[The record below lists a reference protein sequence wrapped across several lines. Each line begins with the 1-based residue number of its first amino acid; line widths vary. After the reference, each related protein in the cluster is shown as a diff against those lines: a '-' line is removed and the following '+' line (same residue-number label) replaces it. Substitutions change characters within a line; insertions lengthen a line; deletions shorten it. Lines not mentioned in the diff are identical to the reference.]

1 MAIKEY
7 LFPIRMDEKD
17 YSKLMTKTASLG
29 MTEGKLLSS
38 FIGDFTDGIYSN
50 GSDERNLIDSW
61 IERRFFPSQRKESFL
76 KFLSQNQYHIEFITK
91 AFDSR
96 EECAED
102 EYPLSE
108 FIETFGCYQLSIG
121 KTLNGE
127 EIEKEISKCRSWL
140 SKYKTTE
147 NTGRIIRD
155 EDYCNL

>member
-38 FIGDFTDGIYSN
+38 FIGDFTDGVYSN

-61 IERRFFPSQRKESFL
+61 IERRFFPFQRKESFL

-102 EYPLSE
+102 EYPLSK
-108 FIETFGCYQLSIG
+108 FIEAFGCYQLSIG
-121 KTLNGE
+121 KTLNKDDV
-127 EIEKEISKCRSWL
+127 EKEISKCRSWL
-140 SKYKTTE
+140 SRYNTTE
-147 NTGRIIRD
+147 STGRIIKD